1 MSTFRFLAG
10 CIVMASLALVSCEN
24 DLKDV
29 EKISSKSLAVPVDK
43 SYGVTI
49 IYSDS
54 AKVKAKLLAPEL
66 DYYRTTSPY
75 YEMPKGLTIIFLD
88 EKQQESSRVVSDYG
102 VRREKE
108 KLVELRKNVVV
119 TNKKKETFKSDELIW
134 DENRKIFYSKK
145 LVNITKPDGTNIFGT
160 GFQSDETFS
169 NTVIESAT
177 GNLATGDKLTY

>member
-1 MSTFRFLAG
+1 MIKLSTFRFLAG

-88 EKQQESSRVVSDYG
+88 EKQQERAEEYRHG
-102 VRREKE
+102 PQ
-108 KLVELRKNVVV
+108 
-119 TNKKKETFKSDELIW
+119 
-134 DENRKIFYSKK
+134 NRH
-145 LVNITKPDGTNIFGT
+145 
-160 GFQSDETFS
+160 
-169 NTVIESAT
+169 
-177 GNLATGDKLTY
+177 